1 MKPRGGPPLWLMN
14 SRGGPPFLGCML
26 MNSRGG
32 PPILR
37 GGPPLG
43 TISMDQAVYLLKIR
57 PIFVGSFHNFGRSD
71 FSGKML
77 ISNRCIG
84 GLMPNLIKKSLTVST
99 VHTQYT
105 FTLCTCI

>member
-26 MNSRGG
+26 MDSRGG

-43 TISMDQAVYLLKIR
+43 TISMDHTVLVHCAEAIGLIIDEFSI
-57 PIFVGSFHNFGRSD
+57 IFITPVKLFANLSCTLAANTVA
-71 FSGKML
+71 L
-77 ISNRCIG
+77 RCK
-84 GLMPNLIKKSLTVST
+84 NVS
-99 VHTQYT
+99 YAP
-105 FTLCTCI
+105 